1 VAESAS
7 HKGQVKYRFFF
18 VETAVIIA
26 SLNLS
31 LIWCGDR
38 ILSRRSLKAVAAL
51 FMVLGVASSVGA
63 ETLPWNI
70 QVDSS
75 LRAEFLFGH
84 QVLRQV
90 EPNTTNVSRFVAN
103 YDPRLPILAGT
114 IEITPFPAV
123 SGRLAGSTSVWER
136 AGAQVRTITSSPI
149 PFGPGSLIAGGRWDV
164 KPDFSSWEAAAL
176 YHLWSGGGY
185 RFSFTAGY
193 RQQTWDYQGTASNGT
208 ADSPLHDSFSFHIPF
223 IGLQTAMF
231 FPSWKARFEM
241 LGSPFMNVG
250 VSNSLQQGSFAL
262 QLDGNLFRGG
272 LVEVQMAGDVN
283 LSSNVLVGLYGRYAY
298 QELYGSLSGNEA
310 AAGLGPD
317 PISVFLGQSFGTVG
331 LDVTVIF

>member
-1 VAESAS
+1 
-7 HKGQVKYRFFF
+7 
-18 VETAVIIA
+18 
-26 SLNLS
+26 LS
-31 LIWCGDR
+31 C
-38 ILSRRSLKAVAAL
+38 RSLKAVAAL
-51 FMVLGVASSVGA
+51 FMVLGVASSLCA

-70 QVDSS
+70 QIDSS
-75 LRAEFLFGH
+75 FRAEFLFGH

-90 EPNTTNVSRFVAN
+90 EPNVSGVPRFRAN
-103 YDPRLPILAGT
+103 YDPRLAILAGT
-114 IEITPFPAV
+114 IEITPFPAI

-136 AGAQVRTITSSPI
+136 TGTHVRTI
-149 PFGPGSLIAGGRWDV
+149 GSVGEWDV
-164 KPDFSSWEAAAL
+164 KPNFNSWEAAAL

-193 RQQTWDYQGTASNGT
+193 RQQTWDFQGTASNGT

-250 VSNSLQQGSFAL
+250 VSNAVQQGTFAV

-272 LVEVQMAGDVN
+272 LVEVQMVGDVN
-283 LSSNVLVGLYGRYAY
+283 LSPNVLVGLYGKYAY
-298 QELYGSLSGNEA
+298 QELYGSLSSTEA
-310 AAGLGPD
+310 AAGPGPN
-317 PISVFLGQSFGTVG
+317 PIPVFLGQSFGTVG